1 MEVVNLFDKKD
12 DFMDQ
17 NKLIAVFL
25 DVYFDFLKKQTL
37 DEEVN
42 KKEYIKEYINM
53 DSEHK
58 KNMGEELEKYI
69 VNILG
74 NKIKDNYDEY
84 IREIMI
90 TFENVIG
97 NSPNKSLTGIINY
110 IPVYSKMYFEQIY
123 QRPLSAIFINTIKQM
138 ISDDV
143 SKVTVSNRGLKYVIG
158 KLDVKGEE
166 EIPKI
171 IIKNIDN
178 LECTLNDLI
187 DKIMKSDT
195 FFKNPLL
202 NFDGDQGVSY
212 LIEWIMRNATSNDL
226 SNVESFLKKYTHFIT
241 DNTFDQI
248 KKIKH
253 IGVLLGYDVYVMRK
267 RSSVNYET
275 PYYLAYYMV
284 KDNIPV
290 ELPNVRFG
298 VENKGSNKIFHIL
311 STQTS
316 QDNVHMEEYYEI
328 CKQFKSY
335 MGKSKF
341 FREFNPTH
349 VISLF
354 ITFGL
359 IKGIGIDTV
368 KVADYLP
375 LRFYRLVLEN
385 QQSEEE
391 LYNLQSRLV
400 DKNIYNYLRIS
411 ELFSGINIQ
420 DYVDNGDGLLIH
432 LEDEIVLNDLFSQKL
447 YNLGYNA
454 SLEMNKDYSSQKH
467 K

>member
-226 SNVESFLKKYTHFIT
+226 SNVESF
-241 DNTFDQI
+241 
-248 KKIKH
+248 
-253 IGVLLGYDVYVMRK
+253 
-267 RSSVNYET
+267 
-275 PYYLAYYMV
+275 
-284 KDNIPV
+284 
-290 ELPNVRFG
+290 
-298 VENKGSNKIFHIL
+298 
-311 STQTS
+311 
-316 QDNVHMEEYYEI
+316 
-328 CKQFKSY
+328 
-335 MGKSKF
+335 
-341 FREFNPTH
+341 
-349 VISLF
+349 
-354 ITFGL
+354 
-359 IKGIGIDTV
+359 
-368 KVADYLP
+368 
-375 LRFYRLVLEN
+375 
-385 QQSEEE
+385 
-391 LYNLQSRLV
+391 
-400 DKNIYNYLRIS
+400 
-411 ELFSGINIQ
+411 
-420 DYVDNGDGLLIH
+420 
-432 LEDEIVLNDLFSQKL
+432 
-447 YNLGYNA
+447 
-454 SLEMNKDYSSQKH
+454 
-467 K
+467 